1 MLRFRFWEEK
11 NDRMFTGIVENMGLV
26 TSFVEEEEAWRLLLE
41 LPFADGGGLK
51 PGDSLAIDGC
61 CLTVTNLSEKTA
73 SFDLLEETLSRT
85 TFGSLVEG
93 DKVNLERS
101 LAADARL
108 GGHFVT
114 GHVDATGEVLVFE
127 ERGKN
132 IYLQVRVP
140 EEFSHYLVDKGSIAL
155 DGCSLTVC
163 DAQQD
168 LFAVWLIPHTLSL
181 TTLESLEAGDLVNLE
196 FDLLAKYVER
206 ISNRG

>member
-1 MLRFRFWEEK
+1 V
-11 NDRMFTGIVENMGLV
+11 FTGIVENMGV
-26 TSFVEEEEAWRLLLE
+26 VISFSEGEESWRLMLE

-61 CLTVTNLSEKTA
+61 CLTVVEISGQNA

-85 TFGSLVEG
+85 TFNSIVEG
-93 DKVNLERS
+93 SKVNLERS
-101 LAADARL
+101 LAADGRL

-114 GHVDATGEVLVFE
+114 GHVDATGEVTVFE

-132 IYLQVRVP
+132 MYLQVRVP
-140 EEFSHYLVDKGSIAL
+140 EDFSHYLVDKGSIAV

-181 TTLESLEAGDLVNLE
+181 TTLESLKAGDLVNLE

-206 ISNRG
+206 ISNR

>member
-1 MLRFRFWEEK
+1 
-11 NDRMFTGIVENMGLV
+11 MFTGIVENMGLV

-114 GHVDATGEVLVFE
+114 GHVDTTGEVLVFE

-181 TTLESLEAGDLVNLE
+181 TSLESLEAGDLVNLE

>member
-1 MLRFRFWEEK
+1 
-11 NDRMFTGIVENMGLV
+11 MFTGIVENMGV
-26 TSFVEEEEAWRLLLE
+26 VISFSEGEESWRLMLE
-41 LPFADGGGLK
+41 LPFADAGGLK

-61 CLTVTNLSEKTA
+61 CLTVVEISGQNA

-85 TFGSLVEG
+85 TFNSIVEG
-93 DKVNLERS
+93 SKVNLERS
-101 LAADARL
+101 LAADGRL

-114 GHVDATGEVLVFE
+114 GHVDATGEVTVFE

-140 EEFSHYLVDKGSIAL
+140 EDFSHYLVDKGSIAV

-181 TTLESLEAGDLVNLE
+181 TTLESLKAGDLVNLE

-206 ISNRG
+206 ISNR

>member
-1 MLRFRFWEEK
+1 
-11 NDRMFTGIVENMGLV
+11 MFTGIVENMGLV